1 VSIPQQALFEQ
12 FVASLDHARTVSPFF
27 KAKHPEFGHGSIV
40 KKKDFFL
47 DVDKQAHNL
56 REKHNANHAHVVQAR
71 SAKFHQVLKQ
81 IVSQQVTENP
91 SQLIHIANIDTFAG
105 QCMDMLAKPA
115 CSNSLFEPLAM
126 EIPWFYDQIIK
137 IVNNKPFHKTDK
149 NNNPITVDTLK
160 TAINFIGFENLQMLL
175 PALIF
180 KRTLPQITDPYPEI
194 KHRVWE
200 LAVGTANCAKFLA
213 PDYKLN
219 PAFMFMAAM
228 FHYVGKNTV
237 TRIFFKQFD
246 ILHKEQMQSA
256 EKALMKDEFES
267 LRDVTPDPSTL
278 AELIAQHASHVS
290 DAIIKEMTFSY
301 LPIHTLFHQLA
312 HNDYEQSAPQLI
324 NSCERYVQ
332 TRMLLKQHLIS
343 ADTAKTQL
351 LQLQFS
357 GRQLSALNKMAIKQL
372 KFVDLS

>member
-1 VSIPQQALFEQ
+1 MPIPQQALFEQ

-27 KAKHPEFGHGSIV
+27 KAQHPEFGNESTAT
-40 KKKDFFL
+40 KKDFFL
-47 DVDKQAHNL
+47 DVDKQAHSL
-56 REKHNANHAHVVQAR
+56 REQHNAHHAQVVQAR
-71 SAKFHQVLKQ
+71 SAKFHQLLKQ
-81 IVSQQVTENP
+81 IVTQQVTENP
-91 SQLIHIANIDTFAG
+91 NQLINIANIDTFAG

-194 KHRVWE
+194 KHRIWE
-200 LAVGTANCAKFLA
+200 LALGTANCAKFLA

-219 PAFMFMAAM
+219 PAFMFMAGM
-228 FHYVGKNTV
+228 FNYVGKNTV

-267 LRDVTPDPSTL
+267 LRDVTPEPAAL
-278 AELIAQHASHVS
+278 AELVALHASQVS
-290 DAIIKEMTFSY
+290 HAIIKEMTFNY
-301 LPIHTLFHQLA
+301 LPIHTLFNQLA
-312 HNDYEQSAPQLI
+312 QADYTQHAPQLI
-324 NSCERYVQ
+324 KSCERYVQ
-332 TRMLLKQHLIS
+332 IRMLLKQHLIS
-343 ADTAKTQL
+343 ADTAKAQL
-351 LQLQFS
+351 LQLPFS
-357 GRQLSALNKMAIKQL
+357 GKQLTGLNKLAIKQL
-372 KFVDLS
+372 QFVDLS

>member
-1 VSIPQQALFEQ
+1 MPIPQQALFEQ

-27 KAKHPEFGHGSIV
+27 MAKHPEFGNSPV
-40 KKKDFFL
+40 VTKKDFFL
-47 DVDKQAHNL
+47 DVDKQAHSL
-56 REKHNANHAHVVQAR
+56 REQHNAQHAQIVQAR
-71 SAKFHQVLKQ
+71 STKFHQLLKQ
-81 IVSQQVTENP
+81 IVTQQVTEEP
-91 SQLIHIANIDTFAG
+91 SKLIHIANIDTFAG

-126 EIPWFYDQIIK
+126 EIPWFFDQIIK

-194 KHRVWE
+194 KHRIWE

-228 FHYVGKNTV
+228 FNYVGKNTV

-267 LRDVTPDPSTL
+267 LRGVTPDPAAL
-278 AELIAQHASHVS
+278 AELVAQHAAQVS
-290 DAIIKEMTFSY
+290 NVIITEMTFSY
-301 LPIHTLFHQLA
+301 LPIHALFKQLA
-312 HNDYEQSAPQLI
+312 GGEYQQYAPQLI
-324 NSCERYVQ
+324 HSCERYVQ
-332 TRMLLKQHLIS
+332 IRMLLKQHLIS
-343 ADTAKTQL
+343 TDTAKAQL
-351 LQLQFS
+351 LQLSFS
-357 GRQLSALNKMAIKQL
+357 GKQLSALNKLAIKQL
-372 KFVDLS
+372 QFVDLS